1 MSLIQLPNGGFLLE
15 ESFAFPEPEIVIRVA
30 FRLEDIKY
38 LSPKSSRPET
48 SLVYFYADRDYL
60 KNLSHYTGETS
71 NSANARFNNTHK
83 NKDWLKKIK
92 YPLIGIVESSST
104 AWTTEMRKTIES
116 VCAYKMKSL
125 GFDVVNSSTVNWAHG
140 VVYPATVNGHY
151 VETVARLVVNYQ
163 LALLGLVG
171 VDIFSIGEEL
181 GLYEIEKPTITT
193 LNTDTDDEEL
203 FSVPN
208 PNWLKAEDK
217 FEILIRSGKIHV
229 DQPLYITHRLV
240 NKTVFL
246 RSSEKVEYKENL
258 YSPREALK
266 AIAHEVFAAGVT
278 TKQAQGW
285 SGYNPLLCYA
295 IEVDNELIKLDVL
308 WNEVKHRITNAE
320 NAGEIID
327 EDWYQLV
334 MSNNLAGCKLLC
346 NTKEAEVGAKGEIHI
361 EGHTFYSLAEYGE
374 YADGLNDEGFGDY
387 KVRIGAELY
396 DITSD

>member
-1 MSLIQLPNGGFLLE
+1 M
-15 ESFAFPEPEIVIRVA
+15 
-30 FRLEDIKY
+30 
-38 LSPKSSRPET
+38 
-48 SLVYFYADRDYL
+48 
-60 KNLSHYTGETS
+60 
-71 NSANARFNNTHK
+71 
-83 NKDWLKKIK
+83 
-92 YPLIGIVESSST
+92 
-104 AWTTEMRKTIES
+104 
-116 VCAYKMKSL
+116 
-125 GFDVVNSSTVNWAHG
+125 
-140 VVYPATVNGHY
+140 
-151 VETVARLVVNYQ
+151 
-163 LALLGLVG
+163 
-171 VDIFSIGEEL
+171 DIFSIGEEL

-193 LNTDTDDEEL
+193 LNTGTDEEEL

-246 RSSEKVEYKENL
+246 RSSEKVEYKETL

-285 SGYNPLLCYA
+285 SGYNPLHCYA
-295 IEVDNELIKLDVL
+295 VEVDNEFVKLDVL

-346 NTKEAEVGAKGEIHI
+346 NAKEAEVGAKGEIYI
-361 EGHTFYSLAEYGE
+361 DGHTFYSLAEYGE
-374 YADGLNDEGFGDY
+374 YADGLNDDGFGDY
-387 KVRIGAELY
+387 KVRIGNELY
-396 DITSD
+396 DINSD